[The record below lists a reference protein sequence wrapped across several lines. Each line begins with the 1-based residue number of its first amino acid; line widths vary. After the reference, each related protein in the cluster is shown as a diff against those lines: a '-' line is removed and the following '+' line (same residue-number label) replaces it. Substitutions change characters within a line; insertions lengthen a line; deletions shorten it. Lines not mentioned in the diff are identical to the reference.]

1 MTNKTEDIYN
11 ELLNAQKKYLGKIYK
26 HYKGG
31 IYKVVGVYFDSTTDQ
46 PALLYQRIEGMHF
59 DMMAESDIKFGRT
72 VSEFEELVGLKD
84 DIKVP
89 RFVRVIQETVWKPI

>member
-11 ELLNAQKKYLGKIYK
+11 KLLAAKKQYLGKIYK

-31 IYKVVGVYFDSTTDQ
+31 VYKVIDVYFDSMTDQ

-59 DMMAESDIKFGRT
+59 DLVAESDIKFGRT
-72 VSEFEELVGLKD
+72 ISKLEEEVIVSPGVRK
-84 DIKVP
+84 P
-89 RFVRVIQETVWKPI
+89 RFVRVVQETVWKPI